1 MCFSKKT
8 VNTNLPKNV
17 FFFDLSALRIFLAYG
32 YCVCQKKTVTLQS
45 LLCAHARA
53 LYYIMK

>member
-32 YCVCQKKTVTLQS
+32 YCVCQKKSVTLQS
-45 LLCAHARA
+45 LLCARVRTFR
-53 LYYIMK
+53 